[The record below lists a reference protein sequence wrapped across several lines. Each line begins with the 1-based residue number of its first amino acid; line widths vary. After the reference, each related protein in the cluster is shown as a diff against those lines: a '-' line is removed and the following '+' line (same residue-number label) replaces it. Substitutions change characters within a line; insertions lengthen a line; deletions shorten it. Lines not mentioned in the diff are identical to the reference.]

1 MSVFRSTL
9 TLLFISALK
18 RDLVFAFCGFDDVSI
33 QELGHYFILLENDN
47 AWSLQIN
54 VSWTV
59 SGQGYDGYYVDA
71 FLKDSVAFDQY
82 GCDARLG
89 YEYTPQ
95 PWYVFSGYQFRHEY
109 EIKIKLFN
117 NATGKNSFSP
127 TTFHVST
134 PDCYEETGS
143 VEFCASQPIPVS
155 SKVREPR
162 IESVQ
167 ENIYQNGTDVV
178 VSWLPPVQINGAL
191 RYIALSYRPQDQ
203 IPYEGI
209 ERYYPSEIEWDG
221 GLETRFIS
229 DFPVSKEDIIYVLNI
244 RPYVDIG
251 GNGGSSTSGEDLEI
265 VFNSTIKQV
274 TLTSTTAKEHH
285 FENDNVSSTQYMAT
299 TFAPGGIES
308 VFDFILDEWQWIV
321 LFTVVFVLVLVAL
334 VTVIILIRKRKGQQQ
349 SVDVS

>member
-1 MSVFRSTL
+1 MRQWRGSCAPHFPVTECLGKIRTQFITFVRCL
-9 TLLFISALK
+9 TFK
-18 RDLVFAFCGFDDVSI
+18 RCKHTRTR
-33 QELGHYFILLENDN
+33 HYFILLEKDN
-47 AWSLQIN
+47 AWSIQIN

-127 TTFHVST
+127 TTFHVTT

-178 VSWLPPVQINGAL
+178 VSWLPPVQSMGAL

-285 FENDNVSSTQYMAT
+285 WSH
-299 TFAPGGIES
+299 
-308 VFDFILDEWQWIV
+308 
-321 LFTVVFVLVLVAL
+321 FVIKDGAWGLITLVLL
-334 VTVIILIRKRKGQQQ
+334 SHSGKNQGKIPDRTVEPERLSAESAAILN
-349 SVDVS
+349 